1 MDAQGTIGIKAT
13 LDISEMQRNVQRY
26 VQNIN
31 MMQSHTDTA
40 SASVAK
46 SFGRLQAAAGAF
58 LSLDMAKRLA
68 SEMVS
73 VYGTFQQLD
82 IAFRTMLHS
91 GEKAKVLMGELVN
104 FAAVTPFNLTE
115 VGQGAK
121 QLLAYGTAA
130 DKITSDLEMLG
141 NVASGVSVPLGDLI
155 YLYGTLRSQGRAYT
169 VDIRQFA
176 GRGIPIYEEL
186 AKILNVSVGE
196 VNTLVEAGR
205 VGFPEVEKAFQNMT
219 NKGGT
224 FFNLM
229 RDQSKA
235 VTGQISNLMDNIETK
250 FNEVGKSN
258 DALIT
263 GGISGANYL
272 VDHYKEIGSAL
283 AGLIALYGVHKTALI
298 ANAAYYGALK
308 KAESVAI
315 IKAESE
321 ALKNLETT
329 EIKANLSKQGL
340 IAGTKEYIEALKTEI
355 KTEMDRLTQ
364 VAVVANTE
372 LDAAKDRLEAA
383 DELREQAIK
392 NVQLRKEELEAARSS
407 SIADKENADT
417 AKVTALEKK
426 MAMESEKQSRAALL
440 ALKLQDQ
447 KQTAIASVEEMKY
460 QRWLLASAGEETA
473 VIDSRIAAKN
483 REIAKISEK
492 IAIAKAEEVQH
503 ARNVVAYR
511 TEIKA
516 VDTSISTKGIE
527 KAETALNTAE
537 ERLNTAEINKNTA
550 AREVNSKRA
559 LIDSSV
565 RKANTLETGLNTAG
579 VAANTAAKSVGARV
593 TGLLTAAT
601 SKLNAVLAA
610 NVWTIAL
617 AGILAASYGIY
628 KLITYQTD
636 AEKWQG
642 KLNDRFRE
650 FNSEVTMEQ
659 TEIDRLFGK
668 LEAAKRG
675 TKEYDD
681 AKKSILNKYGEYL
694 RGLGEEIESLDNV
707 TRAYEAVSAAA
718 RQSAIDRAIADAKGV
733 ASDTYKEDSKKHLEQ
748 LEKAIRSKVKNERD
762 ASALYSTIVQDIQ
775 KNGVLSDVAAD
786 IVRSFSKNV
795 YTRGADGVE
804 RLSKIDNP
812 VRDAIEALKKDNET
826 LTSAFSDI
834 DQRFGKES
842 VDYLSMTSKKI
853 QELIDGYQKAVDEG
867 NSSIEIEL
875 NLSRAREALIE
886 VQKKESKHAETVA
899 ERKVRWTKELT
910 EAEEKLKKLKEDNS
924 TATKKEIEDQ
934 QKIVDQLKKNL
945 EIDSKTLNSKE
956 KRQEEANRLKVES
969 AERLRQLNEQTQRE
983 KEASV
988 QAELEIS
995 QAKIDAMEEGF
1006 LKQQAQIELDHR
1018 KAKAENERR
1027 AYEYIKSQQKIE
1039 QLAWEKEHPDY
1050 KKKGLVFEPKTK
1062 TRADL
1067 PQDKKDALVAYE
1079 KAAADARKKAEVSL
1093 YKSLTDEYQ
1102 SYTDKRVAIEKK
1114 FNDDIAALRAE
1125 RGKYV
1130 DRGDTA
1136 KVEKI
1141 DRAIAQATKDKGKSL
1156 MGLDFEQ
1163 LRQTPEY
1170 VRAFE
1175 NLKNTSSETLNS
1187 LLKQLEDAKQTAAQV
1202 LKPEDL
1208 REYTNTIQSIL
1219 DELESRNPFRIL
1231 MDRKQEL
1238 AEVGQELAN
1247 AKSQLDYV
1255 RSGGKIIKGIKSSK
1269 LNGDTGTI
1277 DIENEYLSVAEAVD
1291 IYNKAK
1297 DKSVK
1302 ADNNYRKAEKSVS
1315 EQVEELGSNLK
1326 GVGDSIGGTSGQIIS
1341 FMGDITSFTALS
1353 MDGISTLAS
1362 AAAKEMSAVE
1372 KASVILGIIS
1382 VGIQLLQQ
1390 LSSLF
1395 GDAYSQYEAYSEKVK
1410 EINRLK
1416 DSVNEYTIA
1425 VLEAR
1430 QAEEDWFSGNGLDSL
1445 GNYRK
1450 IHDEVLR
1457 SYYEKLNEG
1466 QATYQNEK
1474 GGGWLT
1480 GGLNGIMNWLSPL
1493 GWSGMWQKW
1502 TGQNYDEGISKAV
1515 DNLRIE
1521 TRKKSK
1527 GFLGTGIGSKSQK
1540 TEDLASWIKKQEGWE
1555 NEELFDEDNLINAGL
1570 AKEVIEKFGDKLVGQ
1585 TKETLEALID
1595 LREQYDEYLD
1605 QLHEYVSSL
1614 YEPFVDNV
1622 VDSLWDWLDTGKDA
1636 LDSFKDYASDTF
1648 RDIVSDMMRSIVLS
1662 KVVDGFDKQ
1671 VSDLYE
1677 KYAKG
1682 DIDEQELMKQVAEK
1696 TGELMDR
1703 YEQNMPTLQDILG
1716 TVNGYFKDA
1725 GIDLKD
1731 QNANSQSSSKAVSVM
1746 ASQDSIDETNG
1757 RLTGI
1762 QMAGEEIKVQN
1773 ASQSESLNI
1782 LTVKADAILS
1792 VNTDTRNIADEIRT
1806 IQVNSYLELQE
1817 IRENTGNSAKYL
1829 KDIKADMAEVKKNTS
1844 GLNSR

>member
-46 SFGRLQAAAGAF
+46 SFGRMQAAAGAF

-104 FAAVTPFNLTE
+104 FTAVTPFNLTE

-130 DKITSDLEMLG
+130 GKITSELEMLG

-186 AKILNVSVGE
+186 AKVLNVSVGE

-263 GGISGANYL
+263 SSISGANYL
-272 VDHYKEIGSAL
+272 VDHYKEVGSAL
-283 AGLIALYGVHKTALI
+283 ASLIALYGVHKTALI
-298 ANAAYYGALK
+298 AHAAFYGALK
-308 KAESVAI
+308 KAETVAV

-321 ALKNLETT
+321 ALKSLETT
-329 EIKANLSKQGL
+329 EIRANLSKQGL
-340 IAGTKEYIEALKTEI
+340 TAGTKEYIEALKIEI

-392 NVQLRKEELEAARSS
+392 NVQLRKDELEAAHSS
-407 SIADKENADT
+407 SIADKENADI
-417 AKVTALEKK
+417 AKVSALEKK
-426 MAMESEKQSRAALL
+426 MAIESEKQSRSALL
-440 ALKLQDQ
+440 ALKLQEQ

-460 QRWLLASAGEETA
+460 KRWLLASAGEETTA
-473 VIDSRIAAKN
+473 IDSRIAAKN
-483 REIAKISEK
+483 REIAKIAEK
-492 IAIAKAEEVQH
+492 IAVAKAEEVQH

-511 TEIKA
+511 SEIKA
-516 VDTSISTKGIE
+516 VDTAISSKGVE

-537 ERLNTAEINKNTA
+537 QRLNTAEVNRNTA

-579 VAANTAAKSVGARV
+579 VAANTAAKSVGARI

-601 SKLNAVLAA
+601 TKLNAVIAA
-610 NVWTIAL
+610 NVWTIVIAGAL
-617 AGILAASYGIY
+617 AAAYGIY

-650 FNSEVTMEQ
+650 FNSEVSTEQ
-659 TEIDRLFGK
+659 MEIDRLFGK
-668 LEAAKRG
+668 LDAAKKG
-675 TKEYDD
+675 TKEYDA
-681 AKKSILNKYGEYL
+681 AKKSILDKYGEYL
-694 RGLGEEIESLDNV
+694 RGLGDEIESLDNV
-707 TRAYEAVSAAA
+707 ARAYKAVSAAA

-748 LEKAIRSKVKNERD
+748 LEKAIRGKVKNERD

-786 IVRSFSKNV
+786 IVKSFSKNV
-795 YTRGADGVE
+795 YTRGVDGIE

-812 VRDAIEALKKDNET
+812 VRDAIDALKRDNET
-826 LTSAFSDI
+826 LSSAYSDI

-842 VDYLSMTSKKI
+842 IDYLSMTSKKI
-853 QELIDGYQKAVDEG
+853 QEIIDGYQKAIDEG

-875 NLSRAREALIE
+875 SLSRAREALTE
-886 VQKKESKHAETVA
+886 VEKQESKKAETVA
-899 ERKVRWTKELT
+899 QRKKKWTDDLA
-910 EAEEKLKKLKEDNS
+910 EAEAKLKKLKDDNS
-924 TATKKEIEDQ
+924 TATKKEIDDQ

-956 KRQEEANRLKVES
+956 RKQEEANRLKVES
-969 AERLRQLNEQTQRE
+969 AERLRQLNEQMQRE

-995 QAKIDAMEEGF
+995 QAKIDAMEDGF

-1018 KAKAENERR
+1018 KAKTENERR
-1027 AYEYIKSQQKIE
+1027 TYEYIKSQQKIE

-1050 KKKGLVFEPKTK
+1050 KKKGLIFEPKTK
-1062 TRADL
+1062 TKEDL
-1067 PQDKKDALVAYE
+1067 PQDKRDALKAYE
-1079 KAAADARKKAEVSL
+1079 SASANARKKAEVSL
-1093 YKSLTDEYQ
+1093 FKSLTNEYQ
-1102 SYTDKRVAIEKK
+1102 SYTDQRLAIEKK
-1114 FNDDIAALRAE
+1114 FNDDIAALRTE
-1125 RGKYV
+1125 RSKYEKM
-1130 DRGDTA
+1130 GDTA
-1136 KVEKI
+1136 KVAQI
-1141 DRAIAQATKDKGKSL
+1141 DRSIAQATKDKGKSL
-1156 MGLDFEQ
+1156 MGLDYEQ
-1163 LRQTPEY
+1163 LKQSPEY

-1175 NLKNTSSETLNS
+1175 NLKQTSTETLDS
-1187 LLKQLEDAKQTAAQV
+1187 LLSQFEKAKHTAAQV
-1202 LKPEDL
+1202 LSPDQL
-1208 REYTNTIQSIL
+1208 REYISTIQSIM
-1219 DELESRNPFRIL
+1219 DELDSRNPFKAL
-1231 MDRKQEL
+1231 LDRKKEL
-1238 AEVGQELAN
+1238 VEVGEELAN

-1255 RSGGKIIKGIKSSK
+1255 QAGGKIVTGIKSTK
-1269 LNGDTGTI
+1269 FNKETGKI
-1277 DIENEYLSVAEAVD
+1277 EVENEYLSASKALEN
-1291 IYNKAK
+1291 YNKVK
-1297 DKSVK
+1297 DKATK
-1302 ADNNYRKAEKSVS
+1302 ATNKYQSAEKEVAD
-1315 EQVEELGSNLK
+1315 VVDELFNSIKDVGST
-1326 GVGDSIGGTSGQIIS
+1326 IGGTAGEVLS
-1341 FMGDITSFTALS
+1341 FIGDIGLFVTSSISAWETA
-1353 MDGISTLAS
+1353 STAGS
-1362 AAAKEMSAVE
+1362 KAVQAVE
-1372 KASVILGIIS
+1372 KASVILAVIS
-1382 VGIQLLQQ
+1382 AVIQLMGK
-1390 LSSLF
+1390 LSSLTKS
-1395 GDAYSQYEAYSEKVK
+1395 AYEQYEDYAEKVK
-1410 EINRLK
+1410 EINSLK
-1416 DSVNEYTIA
+1416 DAVNEYTVA

-1430 QAEEDWFSGNGLDSL
+1430 QAEEAWFSDKGLGSL
-1445 GNYRK
+1445 RNYK
-1450 IHDEVLR
+1450 ELHEEVADA
-1457 SYYEKLNEG
+1457 YFGKAFED
-1466 QATYQNEK
+1466 QAIYQNK
-1474 GGGWLT
+1474 KAGGWLT

-1502 TGQNYDEGISKAV
+1502 TGQNYKEGTTAAIN
-1515 DNLRIE
+1515 NLRIE
-1521 TRKKSK
+1521 TRKKSN
-1527 GFLGTGIGSKSQK
+1527 GFLGTGIGGKSQK
-1540 TEDLASWIKKQEGWE
+1540 TEDLISWAKNNLGED
-1555 NEELFDEDNLINAGL
+1555 LFDDKGLINKEL
-1570 AKEVIEKFGDKLVGQ
+1570 AQSLIDNYGDKLVGE
-1585 TKETLEALID
+1585 TKDTLESLIE
-1595 LREQYDEYLD
+1595 LREKYDEYLE

-1614 YEPFVDNV
+1614 YEPLNDNF
-1622 VDSLWDWLDTGKDA
+1622 VDSLWDWFDTGKDA
-1636 LDSFKDYASDTF
+1636 LDSFKSYASSTF
-1648 RDIVSDMMRSIVLS
+1648 RDIVSDMMRTIVLE
-1662 KVVDGFDKQ
+1662 KVIGSFD
-1671 VSDLYE
+1671 DDIAALYD
-1677 KYAKG
+1677 KYASG
-1682 DIDEQELMKQVAEK
+1682 DLTETELMKQVAER
-1696 TGELMDR
+1696 TGTLVGD
-1703 YEQNMPTLQDILG
+1703 YEKNLPLLQNLLG
-1716 TVNGYFKDA
+1716 TVNGYLNDA
-1725 GIDLKD
+1725 GIDLKQQD
-1731 QNANSQSSSKAVSVM
+1731 ESSRSAVEKGIESV
-1746 ASQDSIDETNG
+1746 SQDSVTEMNG
-1757 RLTGI
+1757 RLMAVSIVLNDIVAAINEQTAAQGGIVLSIMEMKNSTLMVNENVKIIKDNMIVITGHLRNI
-1762 QMAGEEIKVQN
+1762 EI
-1773 ASQSESLNI
+1773 
-1782 LTVKADAILS
+1782 
-1792 VNTDTRNIADEIRT
+1792 NTDKLNEINKKMGAVCEHLE
-1806 IQVNSYLELQE
+1806 IIVDKGVNML
-1817 IRENTGNSAKYL
+1817 
-1829 KDIKADMAEVKKNTS
+1829 
-1844 GLNSR
+1844 